1 MSANLLSIDVGTTH
15 CRVSLFDPDGTRKA
29 FASRA
34 CAVVTDASGMAE
46 QDAEEVW
53 RSIRGLLRQ
62 AIAESGP
69 GGVSAVCLSVQGDA
83 VIPVDRYGAC
93 LHPAILGMDYRS
105 TYQARA
111 AEERVGGWKIFRHT
125 GMRPHPLNALCKI
138 MWLRDERPRVFA
150 GARRML
156 TYEDFILSRLGA
168 EPAIDVTMASR
179 TMALDLRREDWSS
192 WLLGRLSIEPGLL
205 SPVVGAGAP
214 VGKMSRALCDEI
226 GLCEPPLVV
235 AGAHDQVCAAIGAGV
250 PVHARAVVS
259 TGSAEVLSTAFDGP
273 VLTRAMYEGYYPCY
287 RFAAPGRYFTF
298 SLNHA
303 GGLLL
308 DWFSALAGGGAADRL
323 LGDLPPGPSPVLVLP
338 HFNGS
343 GTPWCDTRSRGAM
356 VGLSLSTT
364 PGEITLAILEALAFE
379 LRINL
384 ERLQAAGIPIAEIA
398 AVGGGARSPRWLQIK
413 ADVLERPIRAP
424 AAPEAAA
431 RGAAILAGMGCGA
444 FATLEE
450 GISAMVPVGDLV
462 SPDPG
467 RSARYRERF
476 ALYRELYPRLTPI
489 TRRLVT
495 T

>member
-15 CRVSLFDPDGTRKA
+15 CRVSLFDPEGTRKA
-29 FASRA
+29 FASRE
-34 CAVVTDASGMAE
+34 CPVTTDASGMAE
-46 QDAEEVW
+46 QDADEVW

-62 AIAESGP
+62 AIAEA
-69 GGVSAVCLSVQGDA
+69 GGVEVSAVCLSVQGDA
-83 VIPVDRYGAC
+83 VIPVDRSGAC
-93 LHPAILGMDYRS
+93 LHPAVLGMDYRS
-105 TYQARA
+105 TGQARA
-111 AEERVGGWKIFRHT
+111 AERRLGGWKIFRHT

-150 GARRML
+150 MARRML
-156 TYEDFILSRLGA
+156 TYEDFILSRLGV

-179 TMALDLRREDWSS
+179 TMALDLRREAWSS

-205 SPVVGAGAP
+205 SPVVSAGTP
-214 VGKMSRALCDEI
+214 LGTMSRALCEEV
-226 GLCEPPLVV
+226 GLREPPLVV

-250 PVHARAVVS
+250 PVIARAVVS

-273 VLTRAMYEGYYPCY
+273 VLTRAMYEGFYPCY
-287 RFAAPGRYFTF
+287 RFTEPGSYFTF

-308 DWFSALAGGGAADRL
+308 DWFRALAGGGAADRL
-323 LGDLPPGPSPVLVLP
+323 LDDLPPGPSPVLILP

-343 GTPWCDTRSRGAM
+343 GTPWCDTRSRGAIL
-356 VGLSLSTT
+356 GLSLSTT

-384 ERLQAAGIPIAEIA
+384 ERLQAAGIPIVEIA
-398 AVGGGARSPRWLQIK
+398 AAGGGARSPRWLQIK

-424 AAPEAAA
+424 AATEAAS

-444 FATLEE
+444 FATVEE
-450 GISAMVPVGDLV
+450 GIAAMVPTGDLV
-462 SPDPG
+462 TPNRGRARGTGSGSPSTG
-467 RSARYRERF
+467 SC
-476 ALYRELYPRLTPI
+476 
-489 TRRLVT
+489 TRA
-495 T
+495 